1 MEAKELRYALD
12 VMADYGRVL
21 GGTKPLLIVS
31 ANKSLDAYTVVREM
45 ATENPEMRFT
55 FAMLVCED
63 GELYPHA
70 FITRDGS
77 GVAALA
83 LDLLYDRVVG
93 LISRSILQLRLGL
106 LLGHR
111 PLAILAF
118 YANPIMQ
125 LCPCDC
131 CGGPPPLQLTYQPT
145 MPVKTDAGRRT
156 QYYYDPATDA

>member
-21 GGTKPLLIVS
+21 SGTKPLLIVS
-31 ANKSLDAYTVVREM
+31 AGKSVDAYATVMEM
-45 ATENPEMRFT
+45 AKESPEMRFT
-55 FAMLVCED
+55 FAMLTCED
-63 GELYPHA
+63 GELHA
-70 FITRDGS
+70 HGFVSRDGS
-77 GVAALA
+77 GVAAIA
-83 LDLLYDRVVG
+83 LDLIYDRIVG

-131 CGGPPPLQLTYQPT
+131 CGGPPALQLTYQPT
-145 MPVKTDAGRRT
+145 WVEPRDGNPGRFT
-156 QYYYDPATDA
+156 ENAYSY